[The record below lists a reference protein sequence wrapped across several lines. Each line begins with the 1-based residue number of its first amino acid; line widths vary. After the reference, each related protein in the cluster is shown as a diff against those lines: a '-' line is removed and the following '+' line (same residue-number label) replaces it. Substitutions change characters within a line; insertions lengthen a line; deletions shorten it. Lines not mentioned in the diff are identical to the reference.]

1 MDRRNARNKKEE
13 KRGPRKNWQTMTQ
26 IFIHWNG
33 AHWVARVEGR
43 TLSGAEEF
51 VKTALYKMNY
61 TPIFVQS

>member
-1 MDRRNARNKKEE
+1 M
-13 KRGPRKNWQTMTQ
+13 PHVY
-26 IFIHWNG
+26 IYFNG

-43 TLSGAEEF
+43 TLSGVEEF